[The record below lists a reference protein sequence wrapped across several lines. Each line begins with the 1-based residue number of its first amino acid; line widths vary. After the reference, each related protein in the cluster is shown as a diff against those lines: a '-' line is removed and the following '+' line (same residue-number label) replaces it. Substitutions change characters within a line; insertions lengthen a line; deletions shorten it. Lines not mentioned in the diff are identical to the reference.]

1 MLTLGVLMLVMIDL
15 VILVIYTLVEGVR
28 GNLSAVMAESMEN
41 PQDITGVK
49 SITTCLC
56 ARSNTIILVLPLVS
70 QILPREYQYVCCMC
84 IILPLLIRSFKG
96 S

>member
-49 SITTCLC
+49 SITTC